1 MSELR
6 DILIEQQGGGGAEGA
21 VRGFTCEAMDTV
33 FEVRICSDDAEY
45 ARQAAYEG
53 FRVVER
59 LEKLLNRFLEGS
71 DVGRINNLSAGKWTP
86 VSEDTLLCLKA
97 AEKLYNQTGGA
108 FDVTIGP
115 VLECW
120 RDARA
125 RQHPPEQKK
134 LDQAILKTGM
144 DLLAISDNEYA
155 VGVKTDGVQ
164 IDLGGIGKGYTVDRI
179 AQLLAE
185 WKIENA
191 LIMGGAS
198 TVYGMGCLGDNKGWP
213 VRLSD
218 PHQPDRKLAS
228 FCLRNEAVS
237 GSGTQVRGEHVIDPR
252 MGAPADA
259 VLRAWARTPLAVTA
273 DALSTAFMI
282 MSEDEIKRFCQSY
295 KEIAALILRKDD
307 HQQDLIRLGN
317 WED

>member
-21 VRGFTCEAMDTV
+21 VHGFTCEAMDTV
-33 FEVRICSDDAEY
+33 FEVRICLDDAEY

-53 FRVVER
+53 FRVVDR
-59 LEKLLNRFLEGS
+59 LEKLLSRFIEGS
-71 DVGRINNLSAGKWTP
+71 DVQRINNLTAGKWTP
-86 VSEDTLLCLKA
+86 VSEDTLLCLKEA
-97 AEKLYNQTGGA
+97 GKLYNQTSGA

-115 VLECW
+115 VRECW
-120 RDARA
+120 RDSQARR
-125 RQHPPEQKK
+125 RQPEQKK
-134 LDQAILKTGM
+134 LDQAILRTGM
-144 DLLAISDNEYA
+144 DLLAISDDEYA
-155 VGVKTDGVQ
+155 VGVKTDGVK

-179 AQLLAE
+179 VQLLME
-185 WKIENA
+185 WEIENA

-198 TVYGMGCLGDNKGWP
+198 TVHGMGCLGNNEGWP

-228 FCLRNEAVS
+228 FCLRNGAIS
-237 GSGTQVRGEHVIDPR
+237 SSGTQVRGEHVIDPR
-252 MGAPADA
+252 TGAPADA
-259 VLRAWARTPLAVTA
+259 VLRAWARAPLAVTA
-273 DALSTAFMI
+273 DALSTAFMV
-282 MSEDEIKRFCQSY
+282 MSEDEIKRFCQSN
-295 KEIAALILRKDD
+295 KEIAALILFKDK